1 MRNKNRF
8 LRAGTQVAL
17 AALLFGAWG
26 AVQAYPGIQND
37 WKARYQGISAS
48 ADNAGCQLCHAEAN
62 GGSPWNGYGWALL
75 VAKEPGSG
83 CDLNIDGTV
92 SNAEAFFCTEM
103 DDSDNNGA
111 DNLTEIAAS
120 AQPGWAAG
128 SNNSLF
134 SRSGETTGHTAP
146 ADIGLLDPA
155 GTEPP
160 PPVLPPPSDETA
172 SVPPGQHKR
181 RTVVVSPGQSIQAA
195 IDKAL
200 PGTRIYVLAGTYK
213 EPGNTTNGLN
223 ISKSGI
229 SIIGQETKKK
239 KVILENAGNQ
249 RNGIVVVP
257 PDRTDCMSCHRD
269 LKPPFDLLD
278 GVDTTPSHPDPVIY
292 GFEIRNIT
300 IKGFNNNGLFTE
312 RVKNFNIVNVHSVEN
327 PNYGIFPTLSSDGVI
342 SHSSAVGSDDSGMW
356 VETSENVRV
365 THNLVANN
373 VNGFEISNS
382 DDIVLAYNEAYGNTV
397 GIASLLLPDIFDN
410 RPGAKRFTFRNNYI
424 HDNNRPNTARPGS
437 ILGTVPAG
445 IGILHLGVDDSLMT
459 GNRIENNNFFGIV
472 IADYCLVVA
481 DSGFSCDPAD
491 GPGFDP
497 SITPEFIADQAAT
510 GNKVIGNVLVNNGTQ
525 PEAHPFIFAA
535 SDLSLVTDYPYF
547 TEMSGLT
554 NCYAD
559 NEYSTSFSFF
569 FATGE
574 FPYGYLPECQ

>member
-1 MRNKNRF
+1 MFRTAYF
-8 LRAGTQVAL
+8 LRITGKTVL
-17 AALLFGAWG
+17 ATLLFGAWG
-26 AVQAYPGIQND
+26 AVQAFPGIQND
-37 WKARYQGISAS
+37 WQSRYRGISAS
-48 ADNAGCQLCHAEAN
+48 ADNAGCQLCHANAN
-62 GGSPWNGYGWALL
+62 GGSPWNAYGWDLL
-75 VAKEPGSG
+75 LAKEDGSG

-92 SNAEAFFCTEM
+92 SNEEAFFCVEIN
-103 DDSDNNGA
+103 DSDRNTV

-120 AQPGWAAG
+120 AQPGWIPG
-128 SNNSLF
+128 PNNSYF
-134 SRSGETTGHTAP
+134 SRSGETTGNIP
-146 ADIGLLDPA
+146 PDGIGLLDPD

-160 PPVLPPPSDETA
+160 PPVLPPPSIDDENI
-172 SVPPGQHKR
+172 PPGQKKR
-181 RTVVVSPGQSIQAA
+181 HTIVVRPGQSIQAA
-195 IDKAL
+195 IDKAR

-213 EPGNTTNGLN
+213 EVGNSTNGLN

-229 SIIGQETKKK
+229 SLIGQETKKK
-239 KVILENAGNQ
+239 RVILENAGNQ

-257 PDRTDCMSCHRD
+257 PDRTECMACHTD
-269 LKPPFDLLD
+269 LKPPFELAP
-278 GVDTTPSHPDPVIY
+278 GVEPGAMHPEPVIY

-312 RVKNFNIVNVHSVEN
+312 RVKGFNIVNVHSVDN

-342 SHSSAVGSDDSGMW
+342 THSSAVGSDDSGIW

-365 THNLVANN
+365 SHNLVANN

-382 DDIVLAYNEAYGNTV
+382 DDITLSHNEAYGNTV

-410 RPGAKRFTFRNNYI
+410 RAGAKRLTFSHNYI

-472 IADYCLVVA
+472 IADYCVVVDGSPYA
-481 DSGFSCDPAD
+481 CDL
-491 GPGFDP
+491 DP
-497 SITPEFIADQAAT
+497 TITPEFIADQTAI
-510 GNKVIGNVLVNNGTQ
+510 NNRVIGNVVINNGLNPDVT
-525 PEAHPFIFAA
+525 HPFIFAS

-559 NEYSTSFSFF
+559 NEYNSSFSFF
-569 FATGE
+569 FATGL
-574 FPYGYLPECQ
+574 FPYGYLPPCE